1 MLLALLEKVI
11 LGFLI
16 QRFLD
21 GRWTICHREIGP
33 VRAFQLCTKRAVS
46 SELEGKQDPTNWEE
60 LAQKFDHVP
69 SVKIGTDPAGPADR
83 GSGLYNWQASDPK
96 RGLVPQDLIH

>member
-46 SELEGKQDPTNWEE
+46 SELEG
-60 LAQKFDHVP
+60 
-69 SVKIGTDPAGPADR
+69 S
-83 GSGLYNWQASDPK
+83 GSGLYLDPK
-96 RGLVPQDLIH
+96 RYFEGLHFICDLIEYSTL